1 MVRFPR
7 FLVRGD
13 RVALVAPSSPF
24 EPSEY
29 EAARERLAREFE
41 VVVSADVGARD
52 DYLAGSDTR
61 RLVELQEALDDERV
75 AAVIAIR
82 GGYGAGRIA
91 GHLDPGRFRAAPK
104 WIAGFSDITVL
115 HAWAQRQGVASL
127 HAPNAGGAGR
137 LEADA
142 QGLVESLRGLVATRR
157 WSVQSFGRFAPVEG
171 LAAGGNLTV
180 LAYEALSGRLP
191 SMQGRVLFLED
202 VGERVYR
209 VDRMLAGLVDGGF
222 FHGVRAVVFGHFT
235 RCDGAADGRSLA
247 RLARELEERLAVPV
261 VHGAPFGHEAPNEP
275 FVQGGRVRVE
285 PEAVTIGM
293 TDA

>member
-7 FLVRGD
+7 FLSPGD

-24 EPSEY
+24 EAAEFL
-29 EAARERLAREFE
+29 AARERLAREFE
-41 VVVSADVGARD
+41 VVVGSDVASRD

-75 AAVIAIR
+75 AAVIAVR

-91 GHLDPGRFRAAPK
+91 GHLDPTRFRVSPK

-115 HAWAQRQGVASL
+115 HAWAQRQGIASL

-137 LEADA
+137 LEEDA
-142 QGLVESLRGLVATRR
+142 QSLVDALCGRR
-157 WSVQSFGRFAPVEG
+157 TSSQWEVHSFRAFDAVEG

-180 LAYEALSGRLP
+180 LAYEAVAGRLP
-191 SMQGRVLFLED
+191 SMHGRVLFLED

-209 VDRMLAGLVDGGF
+209 IDRMLAALADGGF
-222 FHGVRAVVFGHFT
+222 FAGVRAIVFGHFT
-235 RCDGAADGRSLA
+235 RCEGAPNGRTLA
-247 RLARELEERLAVPV
+247 RLARELEERLGIPV

-275 FVQGGRVRVE
+275 FAQGALVRVE
-285 PEAVTIGM
+285 PEAVTFSKE
-293 TDA
+293 